1 MESFIAKSKLDT
13 QVEVRLLEHDV
24 RYTRGRKAVVDA
36 LARAAGPMSAAELT
50 GVVGDTVPLS
60 SLYRTLSVL
69 EEANVVAHHLG
80 AKGLT
85 RYELAEWLTGHHHH
99 LVCVECGQV
108 SDIEIPSSHEK
119 SVRDLVSQIASLA
132 SFQPS
137 DHALEIEGRCVK
149 CS

>member
-1 MESFIAKSKLDT
+1 MTKSTLDR
-13 QVEVRLLEHDV
+13 QVEVHLLDHDV
-24 RYTRGRKAVVDA
+24 RYTKGRKAVVDA

-50 GVVGDTVPLS
+50 ELVGDTVPLS

-69 EEANVVAHHLG
+69 EEADVVAHHLG

-108 SDIEIPSSHEK
+108 SDVEIPPTQEE
-119 SVRDLVSQIASLA
+119 SVRDLVAQIASLA

-137 DHALEIEGRCVK
+137 DHALEIEGRCAR
-149 CS
+149 CA